1 MGVDTMKKV
10 LLGVIIALVLLVGG
24 CFAVLGAGIN
34 AADEAISAEAEND
47 KPRAVAVGKAF
58 EHDDYKVAAGWKVVK
73 DALGSADIT
82 GLKVTNTH
90 DGTEVVQFTFT
101 FVKGNDELGEVECNA
116 GELEAGQSAAMDCF
130 SLDEGFPKGYT
141 EVRVADMW

>member
-1 MGVDTMKKV
+1 MKKV

-34 AADEAISAEAEND
+34 AAEEAIAAEAENY

-58 EHDDYKVAAGWKVVK
+58 EHADYKVAAGWKVVK

-82 GLKVTNTH
+82 G
-90 DGTEVVQFTFT
+90 
-101 FVKGNDELGEVECNA
+101 
-116 GELEAGQSAAMDCF
+116 M
-130 SLDEGFPKGYT
+130 
-141 EVRVADMW
+141 R